1 MKLRSMI
8 WKELWKRPSSMLPS
22 LLAITLG
29 VTAMVASRNITIS
42 SDQKNA
48 EDMESLKANVLVL
61 PPAVTLQ
68 DYYAADVH
76 GYTMPDEYASRLA
89 LAKMPGVKNVAPIL
103 SVVSDVDSVPVLFT
117 GILPQSE
124 LHAKSDRQ
132 DLGSINTVGSAH
144 CCCGTKADADA
155 GTNYPKSFAMSRNLQ
170 ELGEREVILGQYL
183 ATQLGVNVGDD
194 LTVLGETFAVLSV
207 LPSTGTIDD
216 SRLYAHLHSVQD
228 LSGTGPVVNAIE
240 IMACCED
247 AAESLMTNLSAEL
260 PEYRII
266 TIAQV
271 VQALAAVNGR
281 VADVLWV
288 SLSIL
293 LSVGGMSLARSMYHN
308 VTERRK
314 EIGTLK
320 VLGASRSFVILMFLG
335 KATLLGLAGGLGGF
349 VVGTALAAVVG
360 QQLLGVSVQPMPHLL
375 FVGIVYAVTVT
386 IAASFLPATF
396 AAVVD
401 PCLLLNE
408 AGHSHQRG

>member
-8 WKELWKRPSSMLPS
+8 WKELWKRPSSMLTS

-29 VTAMVASRNITIS
+29 VSAMVASQNIAIS
-42 SDQKNA
+42 SDKKNT
-48 EDMESLKANVLVL
+48 EDMESLRANVLVL

-76 GYTMPDEYASRLA
+76 SYTMPEEYALRLA
-89 LAKMPGVKNVAPIL
+89 LAKMPGVESVAPKL
-103 SVVSDVDSVPVLFT
+103 SVESDVDSVPVLVT
-117 GILPQSE
+117 GILPRSE
-124 LHAKSDRQ
+124 LHAKSDRL
-132 DLGSINTVGSAH
+132 DLGAINSVGSAH
-144 CCCGTKADADA
+144 GCCGAKAEAVA
-155 GTNYPKSFAMSRNLQ
+155 GTSNPKSLAMSRNLN
-170 ELGEREVILGQYL
+170 ELGEREVVLGQYL
-183 ATQLGVNVGDD
+183 ATQLGANVGDD

-247 AAESLMTNLSAEL
+247 AAESLMTNLSVEL
-260 PEYRII
+260 PDYRII

-281 VADVLWV
+281 LADVLRV
-288 SLSIL
+288 FLSIL
-293 LSVGGMSLARSMYHN
+293 LVIGGMSLARSMYYN

-314 EIGTLK
+314 EIATLK
-320 VLGASRSFVILMFLG
+320 VLGASRSFVTRMFLG

-349 VVGTALAAVVG
+349 VVGTAVAAVVG

-375 FVGIVYAVTVT
+375 VVGIVYAITVT

-396 AAVVD
+396 GAVID

-408 AGHSHQRG
+408 AGHSH